1 MEPRELQIL
10 VLASLLHDIGKFRQR
25 AEEKTV
31 NENLAQEYCPHDSSY
46 RSTHRHVLHTDWFIE
61 NHLPLPME
69 LEGARGS
76 LARMAAT
83 HHNPAQGSRAEL
95 CIQKG
100 DCLSS
105 GNDRMTGESGGDYK
119 NARMESVFS
128 QVHLRRHNLEGEPR
142 RYVLKALDEIP
153 QKPDFIVLDPPRE
166 GVHPKALKKIVEYGV
181 ERMIYIS
188 CKPTSLAR
196 DLDMLMAAGYRV
208 EKWRMVDMFPGT
220 GNVETVVLL
229 TRIK

>member
-128 QVHLRRHNLEGEPR
+128 QVHLRRHNLEGDPR
-142 RYVLKALDEIP
+142 RYVLKALDAEGSPIFP
-153 QKPDFIVLDPPRE
+153 VSRDKAQAASYTALYAEFLDALNALPLKM
-166 GVHPKALKKIVEYGV
+166 GVAH
-181 ERMIYIS
+181 YIAS
-188 CKPTSLAR
+188 VQT
-196 DLDMLMAAGYRV
+196 
-208 EKWRMVDMFPGT
+208 
-220 GNVETVVLL
+220 LL
-229 TRIK
+229 